1 MPFYKASTLLLLI
14 FRGRVEI
21 AVNASDDDDDDDA
34 AATRHPLY
42 DPRALTI

>member
-1 MPFYKASTLLLLI
+1 MPFSKASTLLIL
-14 FRGRVEI
+14 RGRGEI